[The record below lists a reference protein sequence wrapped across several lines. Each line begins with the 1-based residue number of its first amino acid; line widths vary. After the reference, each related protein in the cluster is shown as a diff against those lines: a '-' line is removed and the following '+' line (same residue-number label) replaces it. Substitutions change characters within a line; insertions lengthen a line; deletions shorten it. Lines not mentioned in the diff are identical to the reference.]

1 MGKYDPLAERLRE
14 SRGRELRFS
23 FSEIEDLLGA
33 DLPKGAR
40 EKRGW
45 WANEDAGHASAWVGA
60 GYAADVDL
68 DREMVVYRRV
78 GGDVGRFGEARE
90 VLDDGMEQA
99 RELFDTGLGQLQ
111 DAWERVPPTVRR
123 AAPWV
128 LLGAAVLTVVGVFL
142 QRGMKD
148 RG

>member
-1 MGKYDPLAERLRE
+1 MGKYDPLAERLRD
-14 SRGRELRFS
+14 SRGREVRFS

-45 WANEDAGHASAWVGA
+45 WANEDSGHASAWTGA
-60 GYAADVDL
+60 GYEADVDL
-68 DREMVVYRRV
+68 EGEKVVYRRV
-78 GGDVGRFGEARE
+78 GGDGGRLGEARE
-90 VLDDGMEQA
+90 VLDSGMEQA
-99 RELFDTGLGQLQ
+99 RELFDTGLGQVQ
-111 DAWERVPPTVRR
+111 DAWERLPSNVRR